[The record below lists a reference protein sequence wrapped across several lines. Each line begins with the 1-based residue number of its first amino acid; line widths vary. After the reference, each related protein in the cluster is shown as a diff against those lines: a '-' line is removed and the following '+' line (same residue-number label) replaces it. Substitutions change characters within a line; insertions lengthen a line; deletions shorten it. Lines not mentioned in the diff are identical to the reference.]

1 MGAVQA
7 VLKVLV
13 VDDEPHARQRV
24 RGLLEAE
31 PGVQVIGE
39 AGDGLEALEKIRALK
54 PDCVFL
60 DIQMPELSGLQL
72 VEKLAGGHVP
82 HVVFTTA
89 YDEYAIEAFDLAALD
104 YLLKPF
110 DRERFRKALER
121 ARKAVSSGTRQ
132 LDAAQLKE
140 LIDQV
145 RGGGRGDWRDKRM
158 VVKVGTKV
166 RFLNVDEIEF
176 VLAEGDYVAVQAGKE
191 SLLVRERMRDVEQRL
206 EKHGFFR
213 IHRSALINLAWLR
226 EMRPFRHGDY
236 EFVMAS
242 GKVLQSS
249 PTYREQ
255 VQALATARG

>member
-1 MGAVQA
+1 MNT
-7 VLKVLV
+7 LRVLV

-24 RGLLEAE
+24 RNLLADES
-31 PGVQVIGE
+31 GVEVVGE
-39 AGDGLEALEKIRALK
+39 AGDGLEALERIRALK
-54 PDCVFL
+54 PDLVFL

-72 VEKLAGGHVP
+72 LERLEGGTVP

-110 DRERFRKALER
+110 DKERFRKALDR
-121 ARKAVSSGTRQ
+121 ARRAVAAGGSGP
-132 LDAAQLKE
+132 DAAQLNE
-140 LIDQV
+140 LIAQV
-145 RGGGRGDWRDKRM
+145 RAGSRSDWRDKRL

-166 RFLNVDEIEF
+166 RFLNVDEIEA
-176 VLAEGDYVAVQAGKE
+176 VLAEGDYVAIQVGKE
-191 SLLVRERMRDVEQRL
+191 SLLVRERLRDVESRL

-213 IHRSALINLAWLR
+213 IHRSTLINLVYLR

-255 VQALATARG
+255 VQTLANARS